1 MLYSPAR
8 PPGRLTKG
16 TVNVAEATAAQR
28 AQANAKRA
36 AGEAAAALVASG
48 MRLGLGTGST
58 ADEAT
63 RAIGRRLAAGELSD
77 VVAVTTSR
85 ATEALAISLGIP
97 CASLAEV
104 PSLDLAIDGA
114 DEVGPGLDLVKG
126 LGAALVREKIVAQ
139 AAERFVVVADAGKRV
154 DRLGRRAPL
163 PVAVLPFAWQTHLAA
178 IRALGAEPALR
189 LGPDGEAVVTDDGLL
204 IVDAR
209 FPDGIAD
216 PPGIE
221 AALRGRPG
229 VVATGLF
236 LGMADL
242 ALIAG
247 PDGVDRLLPA
257 G

>member
-1 MLYSPAR
+1 MAAEPA
-8 PPGRLTKG
+8 
-16 TVNVAEATAAQR
+16 AAQS

-36 AGEAAAALVASG
+36 AGEAAAALVTSG

-63 RAIGRRLAAGELSD
+63 RAIGRRLNAGALRD

-85 ATEALAISLGIP
+85 STEALAAALGIR

-114 DEVGPGLDLVKG
+114 DEVAPGLDLIKG

-139 AAERFVVVADAGKRV
+139 AAERFVVVADASKRV

-163 PVAVLPFAWQTHLAA
+163 PIAVLPFAWQAHLAA
-178 IRALGAEPALR
+178 IRDLGADPSLR
-189 LGPDGEAVVTDDGLL
+189 LGADGEAIVTDDGLL
-204 IVDAR
+204 IIDAR
-209 FPDGIAD
+209 FPDGIGD

-221 AALRGRPG
+221 AALRSRPG
-229 VVATGLF
+229 IVATGLF

-247 PDGVDRLLPA
+247 PDGVDRLLPVR
-257 G
+257 